1 MRSLS
6 RIVREG
12 TSSFSDATRSAATT
26 ATAATGADT
35 TTTTTT
41 TTTAAT
47 GPAAKASSP
56 ATGSPELSLV
66 APSSAETRET
76 SLEEFNS
83 IAETLLKSQKSLLEH
98 RKRRSP
104 LGTANTSLN
113 SIRESGDIGP
123 PTTATSASTSAS
135 ASARPASSNQP
146 YRPVQVFKT
155 DAGSLSAAFMSPFD
169 VGPASVASAF
179 DEPTVQNEHQH
190 QHQPVA
196 SVIENEGEA
205 MRTAGEADGAA
216 LMHFEAGEY
225 IDGFGHGDQQYAYFI
240 DAGEVDIRYM
250 ADLPVPFDDV
260 IGNCFEDVIQSHYS
274 IDLAH
279 ADSVCYTEN
288 TSRFVFA
295 KPDKGKSSGF
305 SALPSLR
312 DLQTAFEKLSAKP
325 SLKSKTAQDGAGH
338 ADTDISV
345 HRFVEQSEMA
355 MRGASKGKLG
365 DLLTATRSEGQ
376 FIGALSLLNP
386 EYFQNKWR
394 FSAVATTD
402 VVIIKMTR
410 DALQRFLM
418 VHPLSQVTLR
428 ASMSHTVSE
437 LVKLEMYERISLA
450 RRRMMGESSSSK
462 SRLDHSSSS
471 VFSAANQ
478 GFEEVARHLTSTAMV
493 RDFEPFGREPSLS
506 LSLASSPRFVRQAG
520 AEVLAKL
527 DLFALASRLREDAQR
542 SLGLGGGSKSPE
554 YEI

>member
-1 MRSLS
+1 
-6 RIVREG
+6 
-12 TSSFSDATRSAATT
+12 
-26 ATAATGADT
+26 
-35 TTTTTT
+35 
-41 TTTAAT
+41 
-47 GPAAKASSP
+47 
-56 ATGSPELSLV
+56 
-66 APSSAETRET
+66 
-76 SLEEFNS
+76 
-83 IAETLLKSQKSLLEH
+83 
-98 RKRRSP
+98 
-104 LGTANTSLN
+104 
-113 SIRESGDIGP
+113 
-123 PTTATSASTSAS
+123 
-135 ASARPASSNQP
+135 
-146 YRPVQVFKT
+146 
-155 DAGSLSAAFMSPFD
+155 
-169 VGPASVASAF
+169 
-179 DEPTVQNEHQH
+179 
-190 QHQPVA
+190 
-196 SVIENEGEA
+196 